1 MVNTIP
7 TIGFNVEEITYNNIT
22 FTVWDVAGG
31 EKRKLLWRHYYE
43 NTTGLVFVVDSHDQ
57 VLVDENKEE
66 I

>member
-31 EKRKLLWRHYYE
+31 DYRKLNWHHYYK
-43 NTTGLVFVVDSHDQ
+43 NTTGLVFVVGSNDQ
-57 VLVDENKEE
+57 VRVEENKEE